1 MLYAD
6 YRHYREVFGG
16 SIVPEDKFRRCVSLA
31 GKYIDRFTFGRIND
45 PSSVDGLAG
54 CACEMAEAVYEV
66 KYRDGEKA
74 VKSESTDGY
83 SVTYLTERKDG
94 EDADAF
100 LGRKLYGICSLYL
113 MGTGAMSRVLRC

>member
-31 GKYIDRFTFGRIND
+31 GKYIDRFTFGRINN
-45 PSSVDGLAG
+45 PSSVDGLAE
-54 CACEMAEAVYEV
+54 CACEMAEAVYEL
-66 KYRDGEKA
+66 KYRDGEQA

-113 MGTGAMSRVLRC
+113 MGAGAMSRVLRC

>member
-45 PSSVDGLAG
+45 PSSVDGLAD
-54 CACEMAEAVYEV
+54 CACEM